1 MTAGG
6 DTADP
11 ATRIAVH
18 GASGSGKTTLATEL
32 AVRLGLPRTE
42 LDGLYHQPGWTRLA
56 TDEFRAVVAE
66 EVERPGW
73 VVDGNYGEV
82 RDLVWDR
89 AQMIVVIDL
98 PRWRVMV
105 QLVRRTVTRSLVRA
119 ELWNGN
125 RESFRNLFSLDDDR
139 NVVLWSW
146 RTHHR
151 FHDELPAE
159 ARADAPHARVVV
171 LSSRRVVGEFSRQLV
186 RVGH

>member
-1 MTAGG
+1 
-6 DTADP
+6 
-11 ATRIAVH
+11 
-18 GASGSGKTTLATEL
+18 
-32 AVRLGLPRTE
+32 
-42 LDGLYHQPGWTRLA
+42 
-56 TDEFRAVVAE
+56 
-66 EVERPGW
+66 
-73 VVDGNYGEV
+73 
-82 RDLVWDR
+82 
-89 AQMIVVIDL
+89 
-98 PRWRVMV
+98 MV
-105 QLVRRTVTRSLVRA
+105 QLRHAGRCPIAVRA

-125 RESFRNLFSLDDDR
+125 RESFRNLVSTDDDR